1 MKHLALFVLGL
12 CVAVPAAAQ
21 PDSNERLTQPGPWQN
36 TYDLARQDP
45 RIRTRGGAALMQLTV
60 MHDRGASTAQVTW
73 TTDRAI
79 CENPLEPPCETI
91 GQSGDARARLIGND
105 LVFAAKISPDLEDP
119 TIIVLRG
126 PPAASTATQPS
137 GYMMNASADYAYRF
151 TWTAR
156 FPIVGAPTPPKPK
169 TRR

>member
-1 MKHLALFVLGL
+1 MKHLALILLGL
-12 CVAVPAAAQ
+12 CLAAPAVAQ
-21 PDSNERLTQPGPWQN
+21 PDSNEQLIPPGLWQN

-45 RIRTRGGAALMQLTV
+45 RIRTRGGAALMQLTII
-60 MHDRGASTAQVTW
+60 HNRGASTAQVTW
-73 TTDRAI
+73 TTNRAI

-91 GQSGDARARLIGND
+91 GQSGDARARVIGND

-126 PPAASTATQPS
+126 PPTASTAIQPS

-156 FPIVGAPTPPKPK
+156 FPLVRGAAVS
-169 TRR
+169 RARQ